1 MIRERAKRSRDA
13 RRGLAARC
21 LAGAVEL
28 VLLVTPTFGFGADAG
43 PIQVTIKNL
52 KFVPAEVSVPAET
65 TVVWVNNDD
74 EPHTV
79 TAQQKQFRSK
89 PLDKNDT
96 FSVAFDKPGE
106 YPYFCTIHPFMI
118 GVVKVGEPTH

>member
-1 MIRERAKRSRDA
+1 MARECAKRSRDA
-13 RRGLAARC
+13 QRGFAARC
-21 LAGAVEL
+21 LAGAAL
-28 VLLVTPTFGFGADAG
+28 VLLITPPLSFGADAS
-43 PIQVTIKNL
+43 PVQVTIKNL
-52 KFVPAEVSVPAET
+52 KFMPAEVSVPVGT

-106 YPYFCTIHPFMI
+106 YPYFCSIHPFMT
-118 GVVKVGEPTH
+118 GAVKG

>member
-13 RRGLAARC
+13 QCWLAARC
-21 LAGAVEL
+21 LAGAVGL
-28 VLLVTPTFGFGADAG
+28 VLLITPLSFGAAAG

-52 KFVPAEVSVPAET
+52 KFMPAEVSVPVGT

-79 TAQQKQFRSK
+79 TAQQKQFKSK

-106 YPYFCTIHPFMI
+106 YPYFCSIHPFMI
-118 GVVKVGEPTH
+118 GVVKVGEPPH

>member
-13 RRGLAARC
+13 QCRLAARC
-21 LAGAVEL
+21 LAGAVGL
-28 VLLVTPTFGFGADAG
+28 VLLITPPLGFGADAG

-52 KFVPAEVSVPAET
+52 KFMPAEVSVPVGT

-79 TAQQKQFRSK
+79 TAQQKQFKSK

-106 YPYFCTIHPFMI
+106 YPYFCSIHPFMI
-118 GVVKVGEPTH
+118 GVVKVGEPPH

>member
-21 LAGAVEL
+21 LAGGVGL
-28 VLLVTPTFGFGADAG
+28 VLLITPTLGFGADAG

-52 KFVPAEVSVPAET
+52 KFMPPEVSVPVGT

-79 TAQQKQFRSK
+79 TAQQKQFKSK

-106 YPYFCTIHPFMI
+106 YHYFCSIHPFMI

>member
-13 RRGLAARC
+13 QCGLAARC
-21 LAGAVEL
+21 LAGAVGL
-28 VLLVTPTFGFGADAG
+28 VLLITPPLGFGADAG

-52 KFVPAEVSVPAET
+52 KFMPAEVSVPVGT

-89 PLDKNDT
+89 ALDKNET
-96 FSVAFDKPGE
+96 FSFAFDKPGE
-106 YPYFCTIHPFMI
+106 YPYFCSIHPFMV